1 MQCHIAK
8 CKLLPIWQTSPQNT
22 FLFNVTVL
30 AQHLFIKCQLKHSAA
45 YYVLGT
51 SAALVKS
58 KQFRKTI
65 QFWQIYGD
73 TSYFWNQL
81 FTTLQYVI
89 LNFIF
94 TKI

>member
-8 CKLLPIWQTSPQNT
+8 CKLLPIWQPSPQNT

-51 SAALVKS
+51 SAVLVKS
-58 KQFRKTI
+58 KQFRKQYNSSKSMGTHPKFGI
-65 QFWQIYGD
+65 NSLPHCS
-73 TSYFWNQL
+73 TL
-81 FTTLQYVI
+81 F
-89 LNFIF
+89 
-94 TKI
+94 